1 MVSAM
6 NKLQMDY
13 DLLLER
19 LDDLESRVAEV
30 GDMRVQLVSY
40 RMALRQIAKHEYE
53 IDCAEMAR
61 EALGI
66 CE

>member
-1 MVSAM
+1 MDKAIDRL
-6 NKLQMDY
+6 KMDY

-19 LDDLESRVAEV
+19 LDDLESRVQEV

-40 RMALRQIAKHEYE
+40 RMALRQIANHEYE

-61 EALGI
+61 DALGI
-66 CE
+66 